1 MPKGT
6 TKTRAER
13 LRVASSQ
20 RREHEKQE
28 LRQAILTAA
37 GELFLERGYEHFS
50 LRQVAERIGYSATT
64 IYLYFKDKDDLLF
77 TVVDEGFLRFGQQLS
92 AAAASTDDP
101 LARLDAMGQAYLDF
115 GLRNKLHYQLMFMQR
130 TDFLMKERPGEDQ
143 PRIDSFG
150 VLQQAVQQ
158 ALDAGALQPGDVKL
172 YSDTLWSVVHGPV
185 ALAITVPFVDDVEAQ
200 QSGLLAFRLV
210 IQGLATR

>member
-1 MPKGT
+1 MPRQT
-6 TKTRAER
+6 TKTSAER

-20 RREHEKQE
+20 RREQEKQE

-77 TVVDEGFLRFGQQLS
+77 TVVDEGFVRFGQQLS
-92 AAAASTDDP
+92 AAAASTADP
-101 LARLDAMGQAYLDF
+101 LERLHAMCQAYLDF
-115 GLRNKLHYQLMFMQR
+115 ALHNKLHYQMMFMQR
-130 TDFLMKERPGEDQ
+130 TDFLMQERPGEDL

-158 ALDAGALQPGDVKL
+158 ALDAGALQPGDAER
-172 YSDTLWSVVHGPV
+172 YSDLLWSVVHGPV
-185 ALAITVPFVDDVEAQ
+185 ALAITVPFIDDARAVESAR
-200 QSGLLAFRLV
+200 LAFRLV
-210 IQGLATR
+210 IQGIAAR